1 MHQVG
6 QRRCADGC
14 LPWSMAMLQ
23 CGSLACVREVAKIL
37 QFRLVEHPLVPRG
50 TFRRF
55 GLRAPI
61 PAENL
66 VSLSVRW
73 GAGAPAKAIRR
84 GGHPAGRRTHK
95 TPKHASERSGLPP
108 RVLGLRDA
116 AVFRHAGDSS
126 TVQNCRPV
134 SRACAQ
140 VIHRISPNY
149 RHLSTC
155 CWIVR
160 GREWAHIR
168 DVFKPTEQ
176 CQMPTFT
183 KSIQVTTKQPI
194 VRTIDRMADARDCTR
209 IAALT
214 LRP

>member
-1 MHQVG
+1 MDVYHG
-6 QRRCADGC
+6 RWPCCNAGASHACAKSQKFYSSA
-14 LPWSMAMLQ
+14 WWNT
-23 CGSLACVREVAKIL
+23 
-37 QFRLVEHPLVPRG
+37 PLVPRG

-84 GGHPAGRRTHK
+84 GGPPLARRTRRP
-95 TPKHASERSGLPP
+95 PKHASEP
-108 RVLGLRDA
+108 
-116 AVFRHAGDSS
+116 
-126 TVQNCRPV
+126 
-134 SRACAQ
+134 SRAPGRRRRIAGLQACRTVSYATSECRIKNG
-140 VIHRISPNY
+140 VIRSHDITPRSAKLSTNY

-168 DVFKPTEQ
+168 AQRMDRRAQ
-176 CQMPTFT
+176 CELLDFNQE
-183 KSIQVTTKQPI
+183 
-194 VRTIDRMADARDCTR
+194 
-209 IAALT
+209 
-214 LRP
+214 

>member
-1 MHQVG
+1 VHQVG

-168 DVFKPTEQ
+168 AQQIQPGPRCITA
-176 CQMPTFT
+176 
-183 KSIQVTTKQPI
+183 SI
-194 VRTIDRMADARDCTR
+194 TR
-209 IAALT
+209 SNS
-214 LRP
+214 

>member
-84 GGHPAGRRTHK
+84 GGPPLARRTRRP
-95 TPKHASERSGLPP
+95 PKHASEPSRAICKTRHEAFAFAYEAGLPACGP
-108 RVLGLRDA
+108 AGLSRM
-116 AVFRHAGDSS
+116 RHPSVA
-126 TVQNCRPV
+126 
-134 SRACAQ
+134 
-140 VIHRISPNY
+140 
-149 RHLSTC
+149 L
-155 CWIVR
+155 
-160 GREWAHIR
+160 
-168 DVFKPTEQ
+168 
-176 CQMPTFT
+176 
-183 KSIQVTTKQPI
+183 
-194 VRTIDRMADARDCTR
+194 RMALFAHMT
-209 IAALT
+209 
-214 LRP
+214 